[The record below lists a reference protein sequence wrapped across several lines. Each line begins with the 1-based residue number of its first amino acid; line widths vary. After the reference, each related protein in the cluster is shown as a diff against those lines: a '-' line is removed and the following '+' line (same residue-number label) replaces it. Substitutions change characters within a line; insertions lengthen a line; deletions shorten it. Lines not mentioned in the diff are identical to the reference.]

1 MPEEETT
8 CEEVTITRYHSIII
22 VITIIII
29 ILIMIIVIIIIILI
43 IMMMTRCVDNE
54 VEECIE
60 IPTQITIE
68 TKSDVEATECATR
81 VNEVSSSS

>member
-1 MPEEETT
+1 
-8 CEEVTITRYHSIII
+8 
-22 VITIIII
+22 
-29 ILIMIIVIIIIILI
+29 MI
-43 IMMMTRCVDNE
+43 MTRCVDNE

>member
-8 CEEVTITRYHSIII
+8 CEEVTITRYHSI
-22 VITIIII
+22 TFIII
-29 ILIMIIVIIIIILI
+29 M

-68 TKSDVEATECATR
+68 TKSDVEATECATK
-81 VNEVSSSS
+81 VNEVSSS

>member
-1 MPEEETT
+1 M
-8 CEEVTITRYHSIII
+8 III
-22 VITIIII
+22 SM
-29 ILIMIIVIIIIILI
+29 IMIT
-43 IMMMTRCVDNE
+43 MMTRCVDNE